1 MIPSKNKKVGLYFGT
16 FNPIHVGHL
25 IIANHLAEFTDLDE
39 VWLVITPQNPFKKNS
54 NLLANHHRYQMVFRA
69 TEKYDSI
76 KVSKIEF
83 DLPKPNYTTKTLML
97 LEEKYSNIKFNLI
110 IGEDNLVSFNKWK
123 NYNFILEQYEL
134 YICPRINKKPVPE
147 EFTNH
152 PGINWTNTPII
163 EISSTYIRD
172 SIKKGKNYKPLL
184 PIEVWQYIDEMN
196 FYKK

>member
-76 KVSKIEF
+76 KVSKVEF
-83 DLPKPNYTTKTLML
+83 DLPKPNYTTKTLMI

-152 PGINWTNTPII
+152 PGINWTGTPII

-184 PIEVWQYIDEMN
+184 PLEVWQYIDEMN